1 MKFEFIRAEKA
12 KFTIVALCRCLG
24 VSTGGYHA
32 FEKRE
37 ECERRVSDRALAA
50 EIEKIHAESRGTY
63 GAPRVHAE
71 LKRRGHEVGEK
82 RVARIMRLLGLKG
95 CAPRRFRTTTIRN
108 PKDDV
113 APNTLARNFTA
124 TRPNERWVTDITYV
138 WTSEGWSYLAVILD
152 LFSRSVVGWSLATDM
167 STDLP
172 LAALRMAL
180 GRRLPN
186 RNLLHHSDRGCQ
198 YTSAEYRRAL
208 ADHGIAASM
217 SRKGNC
223 WDNAVAESFFSTI
236 KTELISL
243 RNWSSSDELRA
254 EVFDYIELFYNRKR
268 LHSSLGY
275 QTPIEVERA
284 YDSIA
289 A

>member
-1 MKFEFIRAEKA
+1 MCIRD
-12 KFTIVALCRCLG
+12 
-24 VSTGGYHA
+24 S
-32 FEKRE
+32 
-37 ECERRVSDRALAA
+37 
-50 EIEKIHAESRGTY
+50 
-63 GAPRVHAE
+63 
-71 LKRRGHEVGEK
+71 
-82 RVARIMRLLGLKG
+82 
-95 CAPRRFRTTTIRN
+95 
-108 PKDDV
+108 
-113 APNTLARNFTA
+113 
-124 TRPNERWVTDITYV
+124 V

-208 ADHGIAASM
+208 DDHGIVASM

-243 RNWSSSDELRA
+243 QGWSSSDELRA